1 MTFAWLPPELTA
13 AVLTLLPV
21 DELGRM
27 NRVARIF
34 SSNPSP
40 VEQALRLRAPADVS
54 PPPAGIPEVEWLFW
68 LERRP
73 LLAKRLKGRCSAG
86 LSHFAVAKAD
96 GSLLTWGDGYEDEP
110 NDRFGDAVG
119 LLGHGPSVLDVEVPT
134 RCLLLGLE
142 PQLRVCSLSCGP
154 EHTLALCEG
163 GEMMSWGCGDDGRL
177 GHGNEQRQCFPRR
190 IDHTRGTTTLGVIA
204 SDVTM
209 VRMRAI
215 AAGSSHSL
223 AISEGGRLYAWGVHS
238 ASGQPNPPNVPNLLG
253 QDEPLWL
260 LPAAVPSPALVGVRL
275 SAVAAGGSHSLL
287 LASDGRVFSFGA
299 YGDGGRLGHGDQD
312 PQRTPRL
319 VSALKEVRV
328 VQIAAGDA
336 TSLALDADGIVYQW
350 GWLDKCDA
358 SAEATTL
365 GELSSALV
373 LPQRVELNG
382 ARICAISLGEGCPLV
397 AVSEAGQCLWW
408 DSDAPHD
415 ETHVVE
421 VAERIVTAVVDS
433 QGGRILAIDAVGRVH
448 FVDCAGEGVG
458 DDESTSIETIGELN
472 LLK

>member
-177 GHGNEQRQCFPRR
+177 GHGNEQRQCLPRR

-238 ASGQPNPPNVPNLLG
+238 ASGQPNALLELGYIQFHPPT
-253 QDEPLWL
+253 
-260 LPAAVPSPALVGVRL
+260 A
-275 SAVAAGGSHSLL
+275 
-287 LASDGRVFSFGA
+287 
-299 YGDGGRLGHGDQD
+299 
-312 PQRTPRL
+312 
-319 VSALKEVRV
+319 
-328 VQIAAGDA
+328 
-336 TSLALDADGIVYQW
+336 
-350 GWLDKCDA
+350 C
-358 SAEATTL
+358 TL
-365 GELSSALV
+365 RQA
-373 LPQRVELNG
+373 
-382 ARICAISLGEGCPLV
+382 
-397 AVSEAGQCLWW
+397 
-408 DSDAPHD
+408 
-415 ETHVVE
+415 
-421 VAERIVTAVVDS
+421 
-433 QGGRILAIDAVGRVH
+433 
-448 FVDCAGEGVG
+448 
-458 DDESTSIETIGELN
+458 
-472 LLK
+472 